1 MEKKPTLR
9 VLKEEEERSEE
20 SVDIATKDV
29 DIKERIV
36 LSESKKTEDPEVVVT
51 TRHARTAIRKDTR
64 NKIAGNYI
72 QRRCHNGSK
81 IRSTTNRLKLLEQEW
96 R

>member
-1 MEKKPTLR
+1 

-51 TRHARTAIRKDTR
+51 TRHARTATRKDMR
-64 NKIAGNYI
+64 KMIAGNYI
-72 QRRCHNGSK
+72 QRRFHNGLR
-81 IRSTTNRLKLLEQEW
+81 IRSTTNQLKLLEQEW
-96 R
+96 K

>member
-1 MEKKPTLR
+1 M
-9 VLKEEEERSEE
+9 LKEEEERSKE
-20 SVDIATKDV
+20 SVDIATRDV
-29 DIKERIV
+29 GTNERIV

-64 NKIAGNYI
+64 KKIAGNYI
-72 QRRCHNGSK
+72 QRRCHNGLK
-81 IRSTTNRLKLLEQEW
+81 TRSTTNQLKLLEQEW